1 MSLQDIE
8 IKVDYRSLFDKM
20 AKDFFVPLL
29 SQAISYKRAVG
40 FFSSSA
46 LVEISKGIISLV
58 ERGGKVQ
65 IVASPHLSEGDIRSI
80 KKGYEIRNDVVKR
93 AVRRELK
100 DDNEESRLNLF
111 WKFCHLNR
119 KNGRQ
124 S

>member
-8 IKVDYRSLFDKM
+8 IKAEYRSLFDKM

-29 SQAISYKRAVG
+29 SQVISYKRAVG

-65 IVASPHLSEGDIRSI
+65 IVASPHLLEEDIQSI
-80 KKGYEIRNDVVKR
+80 KKAMKLGMM
-93 AVRRELK
+93 L
-100 DDNEESRLNLF
+100 
-111 WKFCHLNR
+111 
-119 KNGRQ
+119 
-124 S
+124 